1 MHGCGFGGQG
11 GVGGGGGCGDGVKD
25 LLLFLH
31 RLFFLLRST
40 TLSLGLLVGLGG
52 RVFAGQGHALVAVP
66 QLVQLGGFVLAAAG
80 AAVSEAGQRRA
91 HLHALHRHRALD
103 GLTKLE
109 GGKKGRESEKTTLC
123 SLLEMLHSIIHK
135 LSLLFVSTKC

>member
-1 MHGCGFGGQG
+1 MVVALGGREV
-11 GVGGGGGCGDGVKD
+11 GVGVVGAGMGLKISSSS
-25 LLLFLH
+25 
-31 RLFFLLRST
+31 ST
-40 TLSLGLLVGLGG
+40 DSSSSSHGSPSSSLGLLVGLGG